1 MSREAQARESIRRLL
16 RYALDGATCNDLEE
30 VDNEEPPKAVE
41 VIQELKARRADRLQ
55 HSKQGKLPSM
65 VAEYLRV
72 QVPLTADFE
81 CVCKICLSPDVSY
94 GKRGSTDLYCR
105 TCVCTA
111 GKSDLRAMDYIDLKT
126 NRVLHPVE
134 LEVATGLRCLPL
146 AKSCPGCHHCQW
158 ERRF

>member
-81 CVCKICLSPDVSY
+81 CVCKICLSPDVMASGAARTSIAVHVRVRQ
-94 GKRGSTDLYCR
+94 GKAICVQRSTSISIPTECYTLW
-105 TCVCTA
+105 
-111 GKSDLRAMDYIDLKT
+111 S
-126 NRVLHPVE
+126 
-134 LEVATGLRCLPL
+134 
-146 AKSCPGCHHCQW
+146 
-158 ERRF
+158 